1 MKKIIFFICLFVLL
15 FTNTKAT
22 HLMGG
27 DITYLNLGSDSFEVT
42 VTIYRDCN
50 GIPISNSPL
59 EVSTGSGSANYTLQL
74 ISVKDITG
82 VNPNCPQSS
91 KCSGSYQYGIE
102 EHIYK
107 ANVKLFASSSCE
119 YTFSWQQC
127 CRNSNITTGAANEL
141 FYIHTTYNKCLAP
154 NNSSPSFLSFPV
166 IFMGVGNDIS
176 VSHTA
181 IDTVDNDFFSYE
193 LINPLKG
200 SSSQIGYS
208 GSFTKD
214 RPLTF
219 LGYPNTALGYP
230 AGFRFDTLSCNMSF
244 RPTQVNQI
252 TVVTVKVKEWRII
265 SGVPQIISET
275 IRDLHLIVINAG
287 GNKAPKIDKINSS
300 SVFSS
305 CGIGNYC
312 ITIPVE
318 DADANDTLSI
328 EVKHNLKNVTVS
340 QTVIQP
346 NKVDVKI
353 CYTIDS
359 TMFTNSGSYYFKIIA
374 TDNFCPSTAKAEK
387 TYTFR
392 RDSATPPT
400 LPQVPPVCETAAPIT
415 LISNPN
421 YGTWS
426 GAGVSANIFSPSVAT
441 KGWHYLYYDFND
453 SISGCHTYDSIR
465 VRVVQQPKASFTTN
479 NHTGLSIDTFKFTNT
494 TTADTAFVSTWN
506 MGQSGAIGNIQT
518 TPNASHV
525 YHDSGM
531 FIVSLIV
538 SNFNICPADTAT
550 DTVTVSFPLS
560 VNALQKN
567 SVKIYP
573 NPANDKIFIEVEEEV
588 IAIEIFDIN
597 GKVVYSTKPQRGG
610 VVSANVS
617 GLSNGAYL
625 IKITLLSGEQLTGK
639 ISILH

>member
-1 MKKIIFFICLFVLL
+1 MKKIIFFIFLSALL
-15 FTNTKAT
+15 FTNAKAT

-27 DITYLNLGSDSFEVT
+27 DITYLNLGNDSFEIT

-50 GIPISNSPL
+50 GIAISNSLL
-59 EVSTGSGSANYTLQL
+59 EVKTDLASATYTLQL
-74 ISVKDITG
+74 KSVKDITG
-82 VNPNCPQSS
+82 LNPNCTQKSR
-91 KCSGSYQYGIE
+91 CSGSYQYGIE

-107 ANVKLFASSSCE
+107 VNIKLFASLSCK

-141 FYIHTTYNKCLAP
+141 FYIQTTYNKCLAP

-166 IFMGVGNDIS
+166 ILMGAGHDINIS
-176 VSHTA
+176 NTA
-181 IDTVDNDFFSYE
+181 IDSIDNDFFSYE
-193 LINPLKG
+193 LINPFNT
-200 SSSQIGYS
+200 SSSQIAYS

-219 LGYPNTALGYP
+219 LGFPNTSLSYP

-265 SGVPQIISET
+265 GGVPQIISET
-275 IRDLHLIVINAG
+275 IRDLQLIVINAG
-287 GNKAPKIDKINSS
+287 GNKAPKIDVVNNNST
-300 SVFSS
+300 FST
-305 CGIGNYC
+305 CGVGNYC

-318 DADANDTLSI
+318 DVDANDTLSI

-359 TMFTNSGSYYFKIIA
+359 AMFANSGSYYFKIIA
-374 TDNFCPSTAKAEK
+374 TDNFCPSTAKTEK
-387 TYTFR
+387 TYTYR
-392 RDSATPPT
+392 RSSATPPT
-400 LPQVPPVCETAAPIT
+400 LPFVPAICETAAPIT

-426 GAGVSANIFSPSVAT
+426 GAGVSGNMFSPLVAT
-441 KGWHYLYYDFND
+441 NGWHYLYYDFND
-453 SISGCHTYDSIR
+453 SITGCHSYDSIR
-465 VRVVQQPKASFTTN
+465 VRVVQQPKASFTAN

-506 MGQSGAIGNIQT
+506 MGQSGATGNIQI

-538 SNFNICPADTAT
+538 SDFNICLADTAT

-560 VNALQKN
+560 VNGLQKN

-573 NPANDKIFIEVEEEV
+573 NPANDKIFINADEE
-588 IAIEIFDIN
+588 ITTIEIFDIN
-597 GKVVYSTKPQRGG
+597 GKVVYNTKPQSGIA
-610 VVSANVS
+610 VSANIS
-617 GLSNGAYL
+617 GLANGAYL
-625 IKITLLSGEQLTGK
+625 IKITLLSGNQLTGK